1 MFDFGTWVVTLLAES
16 SRKKLFSLVLGSEHE
31 RALRSAATEA
41 VRLTAQE
48 IHPSNEE
55 EADQLALVIDQVFSS
70 PVPDDQ
76 LGEHW
81 TLLEAFRVGI
91 HGQLAVLDDAAL
103 TGQDQSSA
111 DILGVSGAVLAEKL
125 LAHLER
131 ELIVRGARGG
141 PLTALVGQLNHD
153 VTHLQVRQTH
163 QAVLEIADAV
173 RANSERS
180 SGGGPPVLPS
190 PPTTITD
197 VALHVEQLLE
207 GLDIGEHDEA
217 ERRVNR
223 LFLPL
228 LRAQQR
234 AVIEALIRTATA
246 TNDDTTQLVACS
258 LLEAANRLDPTL
270 VTVEEVEGLARSDNF
285 SLRSSSAVLMWEW
298 AISFPGRVP
307 VPLLGRLTRPSR
319 EDWYVHAAARAGAK
333 QLLLTRRTARA
344 IFDRMAASQDG
355 DDRSYAAADLLEVA
369 RVDPRVVPIDLARR
383 LAHDHDK
390 AVAKRGVELLRL
402 LEGLKPSERM
412 RVHGM
417 FGI

>member
-1 MFDFGTWVVTLLAES
+1 VVTLLAES

-41 VRLTAQE
+41 VRVTAQE
-48 IHPSNEE
+48 VHPTNED
-55 EADQLALVIDQVFSS
+55 EADQLALVIDQVFST
-70 PVPDDQ
+70 PVADDL
-76 LGEHW
+76 LGEHS

-91 HGQLAVLDDAAL
+91 NRQLAVLDDAEL
-103 TGQDQSSA
+103 TGQEQSSA
-111 DILGVSGAVLAEKL
+111 DVLGVPGAALAENL

-131 ELIVRGARGG
+131 ELTIRGARGG

-163 QAVLEIADAV
+163 QAVLAIADAV

-180 SGGGPPVLPS
+180 SGGGHPALPAPPI
-190 PPTTITD
+190 TITD
-197 VALHVEQLLE
+197 VALHIEQLLE

-270 VTVEEVEGLARSDNF
+270 VAVEEVEGLARSDNF

-307 VPLLGRLTRPSR
+307 VPLLGRLTQPSR

-333 QLLLTRRTARA
+333 QLLLTRQAARA

-369 RVDPRVVPIDLARR
+369 RVDSRVVPIDLARR
-383 LAHDHDK
+383 LAHDRDK
-390 AVAKRGVELLRL
+390 AVAKRGAELLHV
-402 LEGLKPSERM
+402 LEGIKPSERM
-412 RVHGM
+412 RAHGM
-417 FGI
+417 FGM